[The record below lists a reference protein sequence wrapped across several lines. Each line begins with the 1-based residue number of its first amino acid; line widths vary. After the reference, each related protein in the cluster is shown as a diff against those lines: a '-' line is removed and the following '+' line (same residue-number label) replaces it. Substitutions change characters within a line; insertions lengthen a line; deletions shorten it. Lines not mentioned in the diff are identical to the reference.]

1 MLLKLLGVM
10 DLLAVFAVLL
20 SPALPSK
27 IILYVAVF
35 IIMKGLL
42 FGLTR
47 SIVNTLDVICGLL
60 IVLMAFKVTSLAIM
74 VVVTLFLLQKAFFSF
89 IR

>member
-10 DLLAVFAVLL
+10 DLLAVIVVLL

-27 IILYVAVF
+27 IVLYVAVF
-35 IIMKGLL
+35 IIMKGLF

-47 SIVNTLDVICGLL
+47 SIINILDVVCGIL
-60 IVLMAFKVTSLAIM
+60 IALMAFKITSLAIM
-74 VVVTLFLLQKAFFSF
+74 IVITLFLLQKAFFSF